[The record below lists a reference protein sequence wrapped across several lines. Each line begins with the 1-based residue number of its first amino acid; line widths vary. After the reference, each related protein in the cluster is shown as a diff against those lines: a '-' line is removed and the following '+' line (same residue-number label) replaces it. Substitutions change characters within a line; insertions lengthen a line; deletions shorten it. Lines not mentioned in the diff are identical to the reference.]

1 MLPRPSRPAEV
12 PLRLYRQGLPHREL
26 GPPQSVWEA
35 DKNAAVLALADRVH
49 QLEDQ
54 LEQAHAT
61 GAAPAAAS
69 AGGGDGAMAAYGGV
83 LPPPTVD
90 MLPVPRTVLGA
101 TSHANVAA
109 YDGIHAGGAAPVPVK
124 YYPPPPPGQQ
134 LTPEQQLLRLQVAE
148 GARGHAR
155 AFAASVTESA
165 AATVPSAMMRRKRNE
180 AAARAAQQQQF
191 GPEEDAR
198 QGDENQASGPGFGP
212 GAGGGGGGGVG
223 GAVGVSKPLGYAS
236 NAASAAASVHVI
248 GLKEP
253 GGPLQPAGPY
263 PMVAAAL
270 AVGTPGT
277 GGSTWEQSKIRALMS
292 LEQQLN
298 MLKAQVE
305 SYKDQESRHRRQ
317 MIELNDKHRAEMI
330 EAAGAA
336 GRRLK
341 RLMKSAGPAFA
352 RRLLVL
358 RLTRAL
364 HAWRR
369 VAVRNRRL
377 RWAAAVWRRRSLEE
391 FLTAWHMVTMQNKHH
406 RHTRR
411 RAAQRYLRT
420 LLLAWHSAAAA
431 RRQVRRLERR
441 VVLLRCRRLLAAWA
455 QRSRQL
461 WEKRLRVRGAE
472 AVRSGRL
479 LRNGWQGLTT
489 EVARVRRT
497 EVELRQRLDK
507 AMLVHALQTWVQQ
520 TRLGQRLDGMWRRG
534 TLRCVLRS
542 WLAYMRRS
550 GMLGRKLRALK
561 NVWRRRRRALALAA
575 WAAAARRQAVL
586 KATDELLRSIVR
598 CAGHTEQQLRT
609 VLSCLRLAARERAW
623 SRRRAGLALRAW
635 RASAGRSARNMRI
648 VVLRR
653 LARNRQSLA
662 AIFDCWRVLAKARM
676 VQLHLREIHRLQE
689 LEPMYEHQ
697 MELVRQDRAAVQAH
711 LRALMAEA
719 NLLRSELLRGFVMSA
734 EGGLLGR
741 PISWKSMPA
750 DPGQWLPP
758 ARCRH
763 STLCLRALQLP
774 TARPP
779 GAAAQ
784 PLPMHS
790 TLRASLTASAVGLD
804 GQHGGTHMRTTRFP
818 AGGTTLGVHGHHGDE
833 VEAVVPDVAGVLVV
847 FGGVGEEE
855 WFRDLHVL
863 EVTYSEG
870 GARTFHWHQVE
881 VESEAAPPGG
891 VEAGTLRSAWPDEPG
906 VGGDA
911 GPKLPL
917 PTRRDHAACVT
928 SPNQFVIV
936 GGFDGKTELMDIHA
950 VTVRAAEDSVG
961 WAATVRLVAPR
972 NRTPAGR
979 SHHTV
984 TPHAAGRSLYVF
996 GGYSSSRGVTG
1007 ELWTFHMDHHEWWQP
1022 NTTGDQ
1028 PPPRRNHVAALVGGL
1043 LYIHG
1048 GFNGTECL
1056 DDTWVLDPQTWHWE
1070 RLETVGPAPSRR
1082 RGHAA
1087 EVVGDRYLVVHG
1099 GYDGGEGQAY
1109 LGDAAVLDTTTRTWT
1124 ALHAA
1129 GAPEDMPTARSFH
1142 TLTLVG
1148 HVLVALGGSG
1158 PLGPLLDVHLL
1169 ESPPLVAGLAQQYK
1183 LMATAAQLS
1192 ATQAGLADTTAALAV
1207 TRHRAELA
1215 EQQLQTL
1222 RERSAELVE
1231 RHNAALQDLDRIK
1244 QRLAG
1249 ETARVVAAEAVA
1261 SDARLALATVER
1273 RLRRTREGGHE
1284 VAEAARNMQDTVCD
1298 LREEVARLR
1307 SQLLG
1312 TSQQQ
1317 ARESAA
1323 LAAASAERQLLTQQL
1338 AGAQQEAAL
1347 LRGMLATAEAEF
1359 RAALDRQR
1367 AQMEAELITA
1377 AEHTKQLAKAA
1388 AGAAAGAGM
1397 AVTAS
1402 SGGGADMDLVL
1413 LNQLATATARA
1424 ETAEMRLHAME
1435 REYGQLQADVGSLK
1449 RQLAQQRHARDAAEE
1464 RAAAAVAHMHASEL
1478 RYQQQ
1483 LEDMQLEL
1491 ARLQRTRWRE
1501 DLGLDPGPTAK
1512 KRAAPAAPE
1521 ASPQPEAAKQEE
1533 EEEDVAA
1540 REREEAERLLRE
1552 ARPPP
1557 EGPLEDPARR
1567 VELRAKAGA
1576 VGDPEDPAAHFTVQ
1590 HVEAVVVD
1598 EPTELQVLPEV
1609 ARLLQLQRRLMGD
1622 GV

>member
-1 MLPRPSRPAEV
+1 MAPGLTLAARQQQRLWQVLRTELGAPRRPRPKV

-35 DKNAAVLALADRVH
+35 DKNTAVLALADRVH

-54 LEQAHAT
+54 LQQAHAT
-61 GAAPAAAS
+61 GAAAAAAAA
-69 AGGGDGAMAAYGGV
+69 AGGAGGAAAAAAAYGGV

-90 MLPVPRTVLGA
+90 LLPVPRTVLGA

-165 AATVPSAMMRRKRNE
+165 AATVPSVMMRRKRNE
-180 AAARAAQQQQF
+180 AATQAAQATQQQQQL
-191 GPEEDAR
+191 GPELDAVH
-198 QGDENQASGPGFGP
+198 GDENQAGPGSGPGR
-212 GAGGGGGGGVG
+212 GGGGGGGVA

-317 MIELNDKHRAEMI
+317 MIELNDKHREEMI

-391 FLTAWHMVTMQNKHH
+391 FLTAWHMVTMQNKHQ
-406 RHTRR
+406 RYTRR
-411 RAAQRYLRT
+411 RAAHRYLRT
-420 LLLAWHSAAAA
+420 LLLAWHTAAAA
-431 RRQVRRLERR
+431 RRQMRRLERR
-441 VVLLRCRRLLAAWA
+441 VLLLRCRWLLAAWA
-455 QRSRQL
+455 QRSGQL
-461 WEKRLRVRGAE
+461 REKRMRVRGAE

-479 LRNGWQGLTT
+479 LRNGWQGLVA

-497 EVELRQRLDK
+497 EAELRQRLDK
-507 AMLVHALQTWVQQ
+507 AMLVKALQVSKVT
-520 TRLGQRLDGMWRRG
+520 
-534 TLRCVLRS
+534 S
-542 WLAYMRRS
+542 WLAYTHRS

-561 NVWRRRRRALALAA
+561 DVWRRRRRALVLAA
-575 WAAAARRQAVL
+575 WAAAAARLATL

-598 CAGHTEQQLRT
+598 EQQLRT
-609 VLSCLRLAARERAW
+609 VLSCLRLATRERAW

-635 RASAGRSARNMRI
+635 RAAAGRLARNMRL

-653 LARNRQSLA
+653 LERNRQSLA

-697 MELVRQDRAAVQAH
+697 MELVRQDRAAVQASM
-711 LRALMAEA
+711 RALMAEA

-741 PISWKSMPA
+741 PIRWKSMPA

-758 ARCRH
+758 PRCRH

-774 TARPP
+774 NARPP

-790 TLRASLTASAVGLD
+790 TLRASLTASAVGLG
-804 GQHGGTHMRTTRFP
+804 GQHGGVHMRTTRFP

-855 WFRDLHVL
+855 WFRDLQVL

-881 VESEAAPPGG
+881 VESEAAPAGG
-891 VEAGTLRSAWPDEPG
+891 VEAGTLRAAWPDEPG

-961 WAATVRLVAPR
+961 WAAHVRLVASR

-1028 PPPRRNHVAALVGGL
+1028 PPPRRNHVAALVGGR

-1056 DDTWVLDPQTWHWE
+1056 DDAWVLDPQTWHWE
-1070 RLETVGPAPSRR
+1070 RLRTTGPAPSRR

-1087 EVVGDRYLVVHG
+1087 EVVDDRYLLVHG
-1099 GYDGGEGQAY
+1099 GYDGGGGGAGY
-1109 LGDAAVLDTTTRTWT
+1109 LGDAAVLDTTTGAWT
-1124 ALHAA
+1124 ALNAE
-1129 GAPEDMPTARSFH
+1129 GGPEDMPTARSFH

-1192 ATQAGLADTTAALAV
+1192 ATQAGLADTEAALAV

-1231 RHNAALQDLDRIK
+1231 RHNAALQDLDRVK

-1249 ETARVVAAEAVA
+1249 ETARVVAAEVAA

-1284 VAEAARNMQDTVCD
+1284 VAEAARDMHDTVCD
-1298 LREEVARLR
+1298 LREEVARMR

-1323 LAAASAERQLLTQQL
+1323 LASASAERQLLAQQL

-1367 AQMEAELITA
+1367 AQMEAELVTA
-1377 AEHTKQLAKAA
+1377 AEHAKQLARAA
-1388 AGAAAGAGM
+1388 AGAAGGM
-1397 AVTAS
+1397 AM
-1402 SGGGADMDLVL
+1402 GGGADMDLVL

-1435 REYGQLQADVGSLK
+1435 REHGQLQADVGSIK

-1483 LEDMQLEL
+1483 LEDTQLEL
-1491 ARLQRTRWRE
+1491 ARLQRARWRE
-1501 DLGLDPGPTAK
+1501 DLGLGPGPTSK

-1521 ASPQPEAAKQEE
+1521 VPAQPEAATQQE
-1533 EEEDVAA
+1533 EEEDVEA

-1567 VELRAKAGA
+1567 VELRAKAAA

-1598 EPTELQVLPEV
+1598 EPTELEVLPEV